1 MPVSVRA
8 WLDEAN
14 LNIGSHHTVC
24 LQRIAAPCQSELR
37 GMWTGLTVHAHVHTL
52 KWMCTKWVS
61 YSKSY
66 SPPLPSTLPLLP
78 LWPQG
83 FGRENQGG
91 ETASISV
98 VSDFSCLQLV
108 FFRKH
113 LLGFQIHQRKCSAT
127 SLPGHMAKV
136 TVRAKKMKSGDTI
149 KPHVECVM
157 RRLQLALWFCLKC
170 RDT

>member
-66 SPPLPSTLPLLP
+66 SPPFPSTLPLLP
-78 LWPQG
+78 PVATG
-83 FGRENQGG
+83 FLERANQGG
-91 ETASISV
+91 EAASISV

-127 SLPGHMAKV
+127 SLPGQMAKV
-136 TVRAKKMKSGDTI
+136 TQHLERRRWRAGAPLNACGMCYVSPAI
-149 KPHVECVM
+149 SLVILFEM
-157 RRLQLALWFCLKC
+157 
-170 RDT
+170 